1 MELFYLSLFFFII
14 YFSLGLWLIVRNTR
28 ISTSGN
34 YLGIFFLS
42 FSAGPLTRFLFEL
55 DVDTYYVLG
64 CIFHMFFQSY
74 ILWFYFYIRSVLGNK
89 ISKGD
94 YLIPYL
100 ILFCTTILNIYLA
113 VVIAPLK
120 VDIWLLNIYPSQ
132 IKDSFILKLFS
143 LNYLFKIFL
152 FFLVV
157 FLSWRLLSDF
167 KRKEGFVEKSKED
180 LYKWLIN
187 ILGVFTLNGLFKFF
201 IFCNAFFP
209 VVEQSLIN
217 PFFMVFNQVLLLFF
231 GYLIYKFPLISLG
244 IPISKKV
251 FKPTVDAIDKDER
264 NYLFDSS
271 KINHKLIFWERHAD
285 SYLNKN
291 FNITQLSKEL
301 EIDELEIIYFLHEYN
316 EISFNDYLNFL
327 RVTFVVEKLKVNY
340 LENHTIADL
349 ARLAGLKSEA
359 SLEEIFR
366 RIMNSSIKSF
376 KNNE

>member
-89 ISKGD
+89 ISKRD

-100 ILFCTTILNIYLA
+100 ILFWTTILTIYLA
-113 VVIAPLK
+113 VIIAPLK
-120 VDIWLLNIYPSQ
+120 VDIWLLNIYPFQ
-132 IKDSFILKLFS
+132 IKDNFILKLFS

-157 FLSWRLLSDF
+157 FLSRRLLSDF
-167 KRKEGFVEKSKED
+167 KRKGFVEKSKED
-180 LYKWLIN
+180 LYKWLTN
-187 ILGVFTLNGLFKFF
+187 ILWVFTLNALFKFF

-209 VVEQSLIN
+209 ADEQSYIN
-217 PFFMVFNQVLLLFF
+217 PIFIVFNQVLLLFF
-231 GYLIYKFPLISLG
+231 VYLIYKFPLISLG

-251 FKPTVDAIDKDER
+251 FKPSDDAIDKDER

-271 KINHKLIFWERHAD
+271 KINQKLILWERGAD

-291 FNITQLSKEL
+291 FNLTQLSKEV

-316 EISFNDYLNFL
+316 DVSFNDYLNFL
-327 RVTFVVEKLKVNY
+327 RITFVVEKLKVNY

-349 ARLAGLKSEA
+349 ARLAGFKSEGR
-359 SLEEIFR
+359 LEEIFR

-376 KNNE
+376 KSNE